1 MNKEIKELAEEAGLV
16 NTWGGWVS
24 TQEKHAEGVS
34 DDALTKFY
42 EMAFRAGG
50 ERPWWSVTQ
59 AQLQAL
65 IKHHEH
71 HGMNKNDG
79 I

>member
-1 MNKEIKELAEEAGLV
+1 MNKEIKELAEEAGITLSDRD
-16 NTWGGWVS
+16 GWWIAYD
-24 TQEKHAEGVS
+24 E
-34 DDALTKFY
+34 DLTKFY

-50 ERPWWSVTQ
+50 ERPWWSITQ